1 VCRRCNDS
9 IPADPDY
16 RLGVS
21 TFNEDWREWYSYS
34 TLSLRRMLEE
44 GRAKRAGKREEK

>member
-1 VCRRCNDS
+1 VWRSCIDS

-21 TFNEDWREWYSYS
+21 IFNDDRREWCSYS

-44 GRAKRAGKREEK
+44 GRAKRAGKTEEK